1 MMLQIKTKEGLYM
14 DMNQLPDNLVNI
26 RKMNGLSQ
34 EAFAE
39 RIGVSRQA
47 ISNWERKQGVPDAD
61 MLKIIAK
68 EFDVSIDTLIT
79 GCVAP
84 NSSISEKGSQPFKYS
99 KYVIISMVLILAI
112 HIFSW
117 YQGKVS
123 IESVIISPGVITMIS
138 VIIHLTFRHV
148 VRYNSYSIL
157 GGFSDEKD
165 NIPQVRKQLN
175 AIDLLNSLFG
185 LAFSVIFFYHI
196 RQRSRKQNNWF
207 TDISWGI
214 YFNTCYYCCLRKY

>member
-1 MMLQIKTKEGLYM
+1 M

-47 ISNWERKQGVPDAD
+47 ISNWERKQSVPDAD

-123 IESVIISPGVITMIS
+123 IESVFI
-138 VIIHLTFRHV
+138 
-148 VRYNSYSIL
+148 
-157 GGFSDEKD
+157 
-165 NIPQVRKQLN
+165 
-175 AIDLLNSLFG
+175 
-185 LAFSVIFFYHI
+185 
-196 RQRSRKQNNWF
+196 
-207 TDISWGI
+207 
-214 YFNTCYYCCLRKY
+214 

>member
-1 MMLQIKTKEGLYM
+1 M

-47 ISNWERKQGVPDAD
+47 ISNWERKQSVPDAD

-79 GCVAP
+79 GCVVP

-185 LAFSVIFFYHI
+185 LAFSVIFFITYGSGAENRTI
-196 RQRSRKQNNWF
+196 GSLIFLGAYILTLVIIVVCVNIKIKSR
-207 TDISWGI
+207 
-214 YFNTCYYCCLRKY
+214 